1 MEELILTDKTGRE
14 YVFDPRRVF
23 TPSNMVAGA
32 TLAIFF
38 GYILGQITSRS
49 HVSCTQPVGVI
60 YDINGEEV
68 DAANRNDSAVN
79 NLSGGM

>member
-1 MEELILTDKTGRE
+1 MEELILTDKTGKE
-14 YVFDPRRVF
+14 YVSDPRRVF
-23 TPSNMVAGA
+23 TPSNMVAGV

-38 GYILGQITSRS
+38 GYILGQITGRS
-49 HVSCTQPVGVI
+49 HVSCVQPVGVI

-68 DAANRNDSAVN
+68 NATVRDDSTVN

>member
-1 MEELILTDKTGRE
+1 MEELILTDKTGKE

-23 TPSNMVAGA
+23 TPSNMIAGA

-38 GYILGQITSRS
+38 GYILGQMTGRS
-49 HVSCTQPVGVI
+49 HVSCAQATGVI

-68 DAANRNDSAVN
+68 DATIRDDSRVSN
-79 NLSGGM
+79 VSGGI

>member
-1 MEELILTDKTGRE
+1 MEELILTDRTGKE

-23 TPSNMVAGA
+23 TPSNMIAGA

-38 GYILGQITSRS
+38 GYVLGQITGRS
-49 HVSCTQPVGVI
+49 HVSCTQTSGVV

-68 DAANRNDSAVN
+68 DATVRDDSTVSNA
-79 NLSGGM
+79 SGGV